1 VGLELRLAWRNV
13 WRNGRRTALTVA
25 ATVFAVFLV
34 VVFVAMADGVHEK
47 MIEDSV
53 RIHSGHV
60 QVAGQGYLEDRT
72 LEQFVVL
79 DAELERAVAATPG
92 VTGYAPRLN
101 AFALL
106 SKGEATK
113 GVVLFGVDPAREGSV
128 STLPTR
134 IEEGRF
140 LPDDVERP
148 IVLGAA
154 LARNLGAAI
163 GDRLLVY
170 SIAYTFENSYELFE
184 VSGTIRLPEPTLERN
199 LALIR
204 LDDAQAFFAYGDRVS
219 EVALLLD
226 DARAVPAAT
235 SALRQALATGSEAER
250 VEVNTWNQVMPE
262 LEQFIFIDDA
272 GMYIMLAILVI
283 VVAFGILNTIL
294 MSVLE
299 RTRELGVMLALGLRP
314 AAIFRLVYF
323 ESMML
328 AAVGLLLG
336 LALAIPLVLYMTGHP
351 IPLEG
356 SMGDASA
363 LIGIEPV
370 MTFVLRASNPVGSTV
385 TILVVAALAAFYP
398 AVKASRARP
407 IDALRSL

>member
-1 VGLELRLAWRNV
+1 MGLELRLAWRNV

-34 VVFVAMADGVHEK
+34 VFFVAMADGVHEK

-72 LEQFVVL
+72 LEQYVVL

-92 VTGYAPRLN
+92 ITGHAPRLN
-101 AFALL
+101 AFGLL
-106 SKGEATK
+106 SKDEATK
-113 GVVLFGVDPAREGSV
+113 GVILFGVDPAREGNV
-128 STLPTR
+128 STLPSR

-140 LPDDVERP
+140 LPDGVERP
-148 IVLGAA
+148 IVLGDA
-154 LARNLGAAI
+154 LARNLGAAV
-163 GDRLLVY
+163 GDRLLLY
-170 SIAYTFENSYELFE
+170 SIAYTFENAYDLFE
-184 VSGTIRLPEPTLERN
+184 VTGTIRLPEPALERS

-219 EVALLLD
+219 EVAVLLE

-235 SALRQALATGSEAER
+235 GALRQVLATGADAEL
-250 VEVNTWNQVMPE
+250 VEVNSWNQVMPE

-328 AAVGLLLG
+328 AAVGLAVG
-336 LALAIPLVLYMTGHP
+336 LALAIPLVLYLAAHP
-351 IPLEG
+351 IPLD
-356 SMGDASA
+356 SMADAWA
-363 LIGIEPV
+363 LIGAEPV
-370 MTFVLRASNPVGSTV
+370 MTFVLRAGNPVGSTV
-385 TILVVAALAAFYP
+385 TILVVAALAALYP

-407 IDALRSL
+407 VDALRSL